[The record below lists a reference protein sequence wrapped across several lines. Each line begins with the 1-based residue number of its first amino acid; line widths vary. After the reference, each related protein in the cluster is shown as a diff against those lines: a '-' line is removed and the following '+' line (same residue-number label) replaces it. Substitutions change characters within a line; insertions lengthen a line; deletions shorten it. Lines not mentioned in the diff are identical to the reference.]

1 MTTTVVA
8 DTVEERTVESTGPVS
23 LTARAAEEIRKIM
36 STKNIPEGYHLRVG
50 AKGGGC
56 SGMSYILGFDR
67 KRDHDIAFE
76 VDGIKVFMDKR
87 HGLYLMGTTVDYKDG
102 LDARGFT
109 FENPNA
115 TATCG
120 CGSSF
125 SA

>member
-1 MTTTVVA
+1 MQSPIEFT
-8 DTVEERTVESTGPVS
+8 S
-23 LTARAAEEIRKIM
+23 RAAEEIKKIK
-36 STKNIPEGYHLRVG
+36 STTKMPDEFNLRVG
-50 AKGGGC
+50 VKGGGC

-67 KRDHDIAFE
+67 IRDHDVEFN
-76 VDGIKVFMDKR
+76 VDGITVYVDKR
-87 HGLYLMGTTVDYKDG
+87 HGLYLMGTQLDYKDG
-102 LDARGFT
+102 LEARGFS

>member
-1 MTTTVVA
+1 MQ
-8 DTVEERTVESTGPVS
+8 SPIL
-23 LTARAAEEIRKIM
+23 LTSRAHSEIRRIM
-36 STKNIPEGYHLRVG
+36 SEKEIPDGYSLRVG
-50 AKGGGC
+50 VRGGGC

-67 KRDHDIAFE
+67 QREQDLEFE
-76 VDGIKVFMDKR
+76 VDGIVVFMDKR
-87 HGLYLMGTTVDYKDG
+87 HGLYLMGTTLDYHDG

>member
-1 MTTTVVA
+1 M
-8 DTVEERTVESTGPVS
+8 
-23 LTARAAEEIRKIM
+23 
-36 STKNIPEGYHLRVG
+36 PEDFHLRVG
-50 AKGGGC
+50 VRGGGC

-67 KRDHDIAFE
+67 IRDHDVEFN
-76 VDGIKVFMDKR
+76 VDGIVVYIDKR
-87 HGLYLMGTTVDYKDG
+87 HGLYLMGTQLDYKDG
-102 LDARGFT
+102 LDARGFS

>member
-1 MTTTVVA
+1 MSIVA
-8 DTVEERTVESTGPVS
+8 EQEKIQSTGPVS
-23 LTARAAEEIRKIM
+23 LTERAAAEIRKIM
-36 STKNIPEGYHLRVG
+36 SAKNIPDGYHLSVG

-67 KRDHDIAFE
+67 KRDHDIQFE
-76 VDGIKVFMDKR
+76 VDNIKVYMDKR
-87 HGLYLMGTTVDYKDG
+87 HGLYLMGTVVDYQDG